1 MQYLLGFNNTK
12 RIVLAMFMAMMLAAM
27 VSKPAGANAAYQ
39 LVVTYT
45 NGSIKSGPLSF
56 GLSALPTSVTATY
69 TLEPG
74 TPSTEPGEE
83 NEIYF
88 DDEDV
93 ASASVSFGD
102 ATWTS
107 NELEDFSML
116 SISGVVDSLTY
127 NFLPITTLTA
137 EGIIVLNFPLSITG
151 TDIASGLPFEY
162 EYTESTQT
170 LTPVV
175 QTLTVAIDIKPG
187 SDPNCFNANGH
198 GVIPVAVL
206 GSAGFDVSNIDL
218 NTLSFGGLAVRVRGN
233 KGPLCSIDY
242 SNEDAYLDLVCHF
255 EDDASAW
262 DPGDGDASLTG
273 NLIDGTSFEGTD
285 SICIVP

>member
-1 MQYLLGFNNTK
+1 MKDSLGFNDTK
-12 RIVLAMFMAMMLAAM
+12 GIVLAMFLAMMLAAM
-27 VSKPAGANAAYQ
+27 ISKPASANGAYQ
-39 LVVTYT
+39 LDVTYT

-56 GLSALPTSVTATY
+56 GLGALPTSVTAPY
-69 TLEPG
+69 MLGPG
-74 TPSTEPGEE
+74 SVGRNSIHFTEA
-83 NEIYF
+83 
-88 DDEDV
+88 DV
-93 ASASVSFGD
+93 VSASVTFGD
-102 ATWTS
+102 ATWTRS
-107 NELEDFSML
+107 ELENFSML
-116 SISGVVDSLTY
+116 SISGVIDSLTY
-127 NFLPITTLTA
+127 NFLPINSVSGG
-137 EGIIVLNFPLSITG
+137 GIIVLNFPLSITG
-151 TDIASGLPFEY
+151 TDIASGLAFEY

-273 NLIDGTSFEGTD
+273 NLIDGTSFEGAD
-285 SICIVP
+285 SICVVP